1 MIKFF
6 RKIRQNLLSEGKTG
20 KYLKYAI
27 GEIILVIVG
36 VLIALWLNNQN
47 QQRIESQESST
58 LKLTLKEELV
68 ENKKTFKRYVEQCHE
83 KIITILN
90 VSAGENTE
98 IPIDTLRKLA
108 IEMLPTIA
116 ININKSRL
124 NSAKASG
131 QFKLL
136 SSEEVTVLADYETTL
151 DGFKNARELNTVFNK
166 ENRELFIY
174 FSLVQ
179 EIYRQ
184 FNPHIV
190 FEKHPDYNLS
200 DKDFLSFLK
209 KGETNYESRF
219 V

>member
-20 KYLKYAI
+20 KYLKYAF

-36 VLIALWLNNQN
+36 ILIALWLNNQN

-58 LKLTLKEELV
+58 LKLTLKQELV
-68 ENKKTFKRYVEQCHE
+68 ENKKTFKRYKRYVEQCHE

-174 FSLVQ
+174 FSLV
-179 EIYRQ
+179 
-184 FNPHIV
+184 
-190 FEKHPDYNLS
+190 
-200 DKDFLSFLK
+200 
-209 KGETNYESRF
+209 
-219 V
+219 